1 MRPLAPSPTPL
12 RRALVLGVTPGMA
25 FAAGALL
32 AGIGR
37 HDPGLGAEV
46 VVFHDGLSQGDRDA
60 LARLAPGVAFRPF
73 GRAEVLARLG
83 LPAAPPRLED
93 ALARFSPLHLAKLD
107 LPALLADF
115 DRVVWM
121 DADMLVRGPVADL
134 WDVDCLAWRPL
145 APGAFQRR
153 AGVITACAPRIR
165 DGAVPLLNGGVVAM
179 GRGLADRGLG
189 AADLWAEA
197 RFLLDATET
206 QTLDEMALW
215 LLAARHALPV
225 RALPLAMNHPVTTA
239 GADRAVILH
248 AIGPHKFWNAT
259 PMRHL
264 FPDWAAH
271 HADWVAAGGTP
282 WAGPVQFEAQHP
294 ADPAA
299 LLKSVQARAFWM
311 DLHDRLR
318 PDLPAG
324 LHPDLRCDGPEWRL
338 FVAGSAQ
345 ALRLIRLPNARRIG
359 LGLPDP
365 QTRDAVAA
373 AVPDLRR
380 LPDGTLSVPLARLP
394 AALRAALG

>member
-1 MRPLAPSPTPL
+1 
-12 RRALVLGVTPGMA
+12 MA
-25 FAAGALL
+25 FAAGAML
-32 AGIGR
+32 AGIRR
-37 HDPGLGAEV
+37 HDPRLDADV
-46 VVFHDGLSQGDRDA
+46 VIFHDGLADADRAA
-60 LARLAPGVAFRPF
+60 LAALAPRVTFRRF
-73 GRAEVLARLG
+73 GRADVLARLG
-83 LPAAPPRLED
+83 LDQAPPRLAD
-93 ALARFSPLHLAKLD
+93 ALARFSPLHLAKLE
-107 LPALLADF
+107 LPALLKDH

-134 WDVDCLAWRPL
+134 WDVDCLGWRPL
-145 APGAFQRR
+145 APGAAQRR
-153 AGVITACAPRIR
+153 DKVITACAPRIR

-197 RFLLDATET
+197 RFLLDATDT

-215 LLAARHALPV
+215 LTAARHALPV
-225 RALPLAMNHPVTTA
+225 RALPLAMNHPVTTP
-239 GADRAVILH
+239 GTDRAVILH

-264 FPDWAAH
+264 YPDWAAH
-271 HADWVAAGGTP
+271 HAAWVAAGGAP
-282 WAGPVQFEAQHP
+282 FAGAVMLEPQHP

-311 DLHDRLR
+311 DLYDRLR
-318 PDLPAG
+318 PDLPPG

-338 FVAGSAQ
+338 FLAGSAQ

-359 LGLPDP
+359 LVLPTP
-365 QTRDAVAA
+365 QARAAVAA
-373 AVPDLRR
+373 AVPEAR
-380 LPDGTLSVPLARLP
+380 DGADGLLSVPLARLP